1 MIDVSLINL
10 EFRSNGHRLNGTG
23 LSSPRFIAL
32 PDDPDAG
39 HPDAEIVP
47 DHAAL
52 YSELKKLFDSSC
64 DIVIPSLHR
73 AARASMKVSWNAVAA
88 SCAQVFFWL
97 YALTDDTEKV
107 VRHAEK
113 FFGDPISTMHGQA
126 RMEFIGQHGKKGFL
140 PDARAVACFGGS
152 EITTSIVLVVFCY
165 PMKNKPTS
173 LKS

>member
-52 YSELKKLFDSSC
+52 YSELKKLFESNC

-88 SCAQVFFWL
+88 SYAQVFFL
-97 YALTDDTEKV
+97 LCSAI
-107 VRHAEK
+107 R
-113 FFGDPISTMHGQA
+113 
-126 RMEFIGQHGKKGFL
+126 
-140 PDARAVACFGGS
+140 
-152 EITTSIVLVVFCY
+152 
-165 PMKNKPTS
+165 
-173 LKS
+173 